1 MWKASL
7 EGIDLELESSPG
19 LFSPGGVDAGTRAM
33 LDQVTFRP
41 GDRILDLGCG
51 YGFVGI
57 LAARLIGADRVV
69 MSDVDP
75 EALELAERNALRN
88 GVPGVTIVQSDGFRD
103 LDETGF
109 TKILINPPYHADFA
123 VPKEFIHKGFNR
135 LELGGEIFLVTKRR
149 TWYEN
154 KLRAIFGGAVVHD
167 INGYFVMIAEK
178 RRPSYARG

>member
-1 MWKASL
+1 MLKASL
-7 EGIDLELESSPG
+7 KGVELELESAPG

-33 LDQVTFRP
+33 LDRVTFHP
-41 GDRILDLGCG
+41 GDRVLDLGCG
-51 YGFVGI
+51 YGVVGI

-88 GVPGVTIVQSDGFRD
+88 GVPGVKIVESDGFRD

-109 TKILINPPYHADFA
+109 TKILFNPPYHADFA

-135 LELGGEIFLVTKRR
+135 LDLGGEMFLVTKRR

-178 RRPSYARG
+178 RRPSYARA